1 MDKAN
6 GTELPASRCPTC
18 GAGLD
23 NRARCTR
30 CLLLGAL
37 ETWTGAAA
45 EAEELAAPVMLL
57 RQTQF
62 AGYELLGELGRG
74 GMGVVFKARQKQPA
88 RDVAL
93 KVIAGGELASPRAV
107 QRFHTEAKAAAALHH
122 PNIVSIHEVGED
134 QGWHYFSMR
143 LVEGS
148 TLADAL
154 RDGPLPG
161 EAAARLM
168 VKLARAVHYA
178 HQRGILHRD
187 LKPTNILLDTQ
198 GEPHL
203 TDFGL
208 AKVASDDSSLTLSHA
223 VLGTPAYMAPEQATG
238 GTRDVTVAADVYG
251 LGAILYEVLAGRP
264 PFTAESTPALL
275 RKIVEEEP
283 QPITRDELRRSNAG
297 QPAASPA
304 TRNSKFETRNSQ
316 DLSVI
321 CFKCLEKEPSRR
333 YASSSDLADDLER
346 WLRHEPIL
354 ARPSTAW
361 ERTAKWVRR
370 NRTIFT
376 ALAAVALLLVAGTAV
391 STWQAVRATRAEREQ
406 NRLRAVE
413 QAAKTNE
420 ERLRREAEARSYAA
434 DINLAQQA
442 LSANNVGRARALL
455 KSHWLTEEKAGRTAA
470 PSASQAPHP
479 SPLVTDLRGWEWR
492 YLWQQA
498 QNDAEYRFATVSNSV
513 SSLSVSADGHWLAV
527 GQADGGGLVVY
538 DLRSRAE
545 VARFE
550 SRFQRVMTAFSPM
563 EPLLAYSFMAGSQD
577 AEQRYSVRFWNAA
590 TREFVGE
597 ISTPGRCERLQFSAD
612 GRTLLLGIV
621 AAESRLM
628 LWRVADR
635 TLLRSVPSNPEP
647 GAHFAGA
654 EDLSAAAEAVVGG
667 GLRWVDFRTGQTRWT
682 VPAADERVMVVAV
695 SPDRSLVATGAGFAE
710 STIRLWAADSG
721 RELGRLYGH
730 VGYVRDLRFLSD
742 GKTLL
747 SASSDQTIRLWDVA
761 GRRSLAVLR
770 GHPQE
775 VWSLALLPDQRT
787 LLSGAKDGSVLVWD
801 LERMRRPRN
810 RLTLPAPARG
820 WAFGSGGKTV
830 LLAENSGAISEWSG
844 PDFQKSRVLHDFGAA
859 ITRACFTDDG
869 RRAAVE
875 LPGRR
880 AVVWDLPAQHG
891 VAEFSLPPGQSHPKE
906 FSASGDRLC
915 LDDNDS
921 DAADFHEWDLKENR
935 PVQDWLVPGPAV
947 VSGGYSPDEQW
958 RIALNIFG
966 AGVARDLLAHTNRP
980 FTVRITQA
988 DSATLSPDGKLLAV
1002 TSVFGYVGLWEW
1014 PSLREAGTLLG
1025 FLQGAHSVRFSPD
1038 GRRLAA
1044 GSNGREAVKLWDLAT
1059 QRELIT
1065 LEGEGSIFSRLRFSP
1080 DGNVFG
1086 ARNAA
1091 GIVHLWR
1098 APSFE
1103 EITAAE
1109 LAAGK

>member
-1 MDKAN
+1 MDKAP
-6 GTELPASRCPTC
+6 GTEPPASRCPTC
-18 GAGLD
+18 GAGLE

-37 ETWTGAAA
+37 ETWTGEAA
-45 EAEELAAPVMLL
+45 EAEELATPVMLL
-57 RQTQF
+57 RQSRF

-74 GMGVVFKARQKQPA
+74 GMGVVFKARQKHPA

-93 KVIAGGELASPRAV
+93 KVIAAGELASPRAV

-161 EAAARLM
+161 EAAARLL

-208 AKVASDDSSLTLSHA
+208 AKVANDASSLTLSHA

-251 LGAILYEVLAGRP
+251 LGAILYEVLSGRP
-264 PFTAESTPALL
+264 PFTADSTPALL

-283 QPITRDELRRSNAG
+283 RQISKCEFRASNEG
-297 QPAASPA
+297 QPATPPGI
-304 TRNSKFETRNSQ
+304 RHSKFDPRNSQ

-321 CFKCLEKEPSRR
+321 CFKCLEKEPARR
-333 YASSSDLADDLER
+333 YVSAADLADDLER

-370 NRTIFT
+370 NRAIFA
-376 ALAAVALLLVAGTAV
+376 ALAAVALLLVAGTAI

-406 NRLRAVE
+406 ARLRVEE
-413 QAAKTNE
+413 QAAKANE

-442 LSANNVGRARALL
+442 LAANNVGRARSLL
-455 KSHWLTEEKAGRTAA
+455 QSHWPTAA
-470 PSASQAPHP
+470 SDPLDTRNSSLATLPS
-479 SPLVTDLRGWEWR
+479 LVIDLRGWEWR

-513 SSLSVSADGHWLAV
+513 ASLSVSADGHWLAL
-527 GQADGGGLVVY
+527 GQDSGGGLKVFDV
-538 DLRSRAE
+538 RSRAE
-545 VARFE
+545 VAHFE
-550 SRFQRVMTAFSPM
+550 SRFQRVMTAFSPV
-563 EPLLAYSFMAGSQD
+563 EPLLAYTFTAGSTD
-577 AEQRYSVRFWNAA
+577 TEEHSSVRFWNAA
-590 TREFVGE
+590 TREFAGE
-597 ISTPGRCERLQFSAD
+597 IPTPGRCERLQFSAD

-647 GAHFAGA
+647 VAAFAGS
-654 EDLSAAAEAVVGG
+654 DDMGVAAEAVAGG
-667 GLRWVDFRTGQTRWT
+667 GLRLADLWTGETRWT
-682 VPAADERVMVVAV
+682 VPAADEHVMMTAV

-710 STIRLWAADSG
+710 SAIRLWAADSG

-730 VGYVRDLRFLSD
+730 VGYVRDLRFLPD

-770 GHPQE
+770 GHQQE

-787 LLSGAKDGSVLVWD
+787 LLSAGKDGTVLAWD
-801 LERMRRPRN
+801 LERMRRPRD
-810 RLTLPAPARG
+810 RLTLSAPARG
-820 WAFGSGGKTV
+820 WAFRSEGNTV
-830 LLAENSGAISEWSG
+830 LLAENSGALSEWSG
-844 PDFQKSRVLHDFGAA
+844 PDFQERRVLHDFGAP

-880 AVVWDLPAQHG
+880 TVVWDVPAQRV
-891 VAEFSLPPGQSHPKE
+891 VAELSLPSGQSHPKE
-906 FSASGDRLC
+906 FSTSGDRLS

-921 DAADFHEWDLKENR
+921 DAADFHEWDLKGNR
-935 PVQDWLVPGPAV
+935 PIQDWLVPGPAV
-947 VSGGYSPDEQW
+947 VSGGYSPDGQW

-1065 LEGEGSIFSRLRFSP
+1065 LEGEGSIFTRLRFSP

-1103 EITAAE
+1103 AIAE
-1109 LAAGK
+1109 AEKQKGK